1 LIDTRTFNIQ
11 EIARYFGISP
21 VLLYDLT
28 HGSYNSVEAANLQ
41 FLTQTLIPYIT
52 IIENEFNKKLI
63 SERNVYIDLDERE
76 LLRTDMKSSAEYYT
90 KLVAGG
96 IISVNE
102 ARVSLGFNKVEGG
115 DELNIAYTDIS
126 QNSITSNGDSDN
138 DSDNT
143 SDSNESEE

>member
-1 LIDTRTFNIQ
+1 M
-11 EIARYFGISP
+11 
-21 VLLYDLT
+21 LYDLT
-28 HGSYNSVEAANLQ
+28 HGNYNSVEAANLQ

-76 LLRTDMKSSAEYYT
+76 LLRTDMNSSAEYYT

-96 IISVNE
+96 IITVNE
-102 ARVSLGFNKVEGG
+102 ARENLGFNKVEGG
-115 DELNIAYTDIS
+115 DELTIAYTDIS
-126 QNSITSNGDSDN
+126 QNSITGNNGDTDN

-143 SDSNESEE
+143 GDSNESEKKK

>member
-1 LIDTRTFNIQ
+1 M
-11 EIARYFGISP
+11 
-21 VLLYDLT
+21 LYDLT
-28 HGSYNSVEAANLQ
+28 HGNYNSVEAANLQ

-76 LLRTDMKSSAEYYT
+76 LLRTDMNSSAEYYT

-96 IISVNE
+96 IITVNE
-102 ARVSLGFNKVEGG
+102 ARENLGFNKVEGG
-115 DELNIAYTDIS
+115 DELTIAYTDIS
-126 QNSITSNGDSDN
+126 QNSITGNNGDTDN

-143 SDSNESEE
+143 GDSNESEK

>member
-1 LIDTRTFNIQ
+1 M
-11 EIARYFGISP
+11 
-21 VLLYDLT
+21 LYDLT
-28 HGSYNSVEAANLQ
+28 HGNYNSVEAANLQ

-76 LLRTDMKSSAEYYT
+76 LLRTDMNSSAEYYT

-96 IISVNE
+96 IITVNE
-102 ARVSLGFNKVEGG
+102 ARENLGFNKVEGG
-115 DELNIAYTDIS
+115 DELTIAYTDIS
-126 QNSITSNGDSDN
+126 QNSITGNGNTDN

-143 SDSNESEE
+143 GDSNESEK

>member
-1 LIDTRTFNIQ
+1 M
-11 EIARYFGISP
+11 
-21 VLLYDLT
+21 LYDLT
-28 HGSYNSVEAANLQ
+28 HGNYNSVEAANLQ

-76 LLRTDMKSSAEYYT
+76 LLRTDMNSSAEYYT

-96 IISVNE
+96 IITVNE
-102 ARVSLGFNKVEGG
+102 ARENLGFNKVEGA
-115 DELNIAYTDIS
+115 DELTIAYTDIS
-126 QNSITSNGDSDN
+126 QNSITGNGNTDN

-143 SDSNESEE
+143 GDSNESEE